1 MNAHPIDLDR
11 RFEPW
16 PLDQLHDPEFLHAAR
31 SFGNLIDWPKL
42 LKHRRV
48 VLLAEPGSGKTTEFE
63 LQSSRLQAIG
73 KHSFDVTLLKI
84 GQKGFADALSPQER
98 TRFQHWRDSG
108 EPAWLFLDSFDEA
121 KQASYR
127 IVDVLKE
134 VASAIDGVEGRIHII
149 LSGRYSDWEFKADL
163 RTLLSQ
169 LPLPPPDA
177 EISCRNPNE
186 ALIAVL
192 NEEVSAPA
200 PEPEPPLIV
209 LMADLDRERV
219 QKFTVAQEVNH
230 VQEFLEALDHKNL
243 WLLARRPIDL
253 DWLVSYWRKEGDL
266 GPWSTMLEVSI
277 RERLQEPDPHRR
289 SNDNLDTERA
299 LHALERIGAALVL
312 GRVDSIR
319 LPDTV
324 IDLADD
330 IAALDLRVVLPDW
343 RPADL
348 QRLYTRPIFQATA
361 PGYVRLSNDNEG
373 EVGGFLTACWL
384 RRLLSENNC
393 PWSRIKTLLFADTYG
408 EILVRP
414 SLRPTVAWLSLWDTK
429 VRKEVLRR
437 DPQLLIDAGDPGS
450 LPRSTRVQA
459 LDLAIE
465 HISAHEYPKMPD
477 HDALMHLAQPDMA
490 PMMVSHWELNERDQ
504 RNTDIR
510 ELLLQMIWLGRLSD
524 CADLALTAALAG
536 YPDRYSPLYAGRA
549 IAAVGDD
556 NQKLRYVAYLLENVS
571 SVHAFVIWDALD
583 NLFPEFFTIEDF
595 LVSLPQLSPKSHS
608 AWYGLDYYGPKLMAR
623 IHSRTDALAILQAF
637 LRLPSVSPGII
648 EDNED
653 NDYLKT
659 IEAIATRL
667 LELSPA
673 EDVPV
678 EAINAAMMIG
688 RSRRFRY
695 SAGSGDED
703 AWGLFAQLHSS
714 PERRKTGLWLALSRT
729 RQASLP
735 NGAIRSLW
743 QLSHRGYHP
752 GLVAD
757 DVSWLI
763 DDMTTKSDPSDVE
776 FAAHAVMAL
785 WKDSGKDPTLLERI
799 QDATKT
805 IPIARQTVDS
815 WLNPPAPS
823 EDEKE
828 YQREQEKWRQ
838 ERAIETARHDQS
850 WIEFAEDLR
859 ANPDQLR
866 KFPPL
871 KADWVHHPLYKLWSL
886 LNRLGENRSRHAI
899 LDLSP
904 LSPLLGDAVISAL
917 RDAFIAYWR
926 NRRPVPRWKRPE
938 AERNLVFGLDLIG
951 IVGVTQE
958 AAHDSTW
965 ATKLF
970 PGDAELASVYATLE
984 LNGLPSWVDDLA
996 VHHPLIVRDVLWNYV
1011 LKDLESTD
1019 LDAYPIALSYLDNVS
1034 ECVAEAVAPPFVD
1047 WLLAGGDASP
1057 EVIERVLRLL
1067 RQAPSV
1073 RSRVAAI
1080 ASSRILYPLSVGVRA
1095 EYFAAFFVEN
1105 PADAVSYLDNAVA
1118 ELEEDEQTILVQAC
1132 LAALSKDRDARK
1144 AFLPGT
1150 LPFDCLL
1157 RLIRLAFAKV
1167 HPSADNN
1174 HPSGVVYT
1182 PNQRDAAEEVRNA
1195 LFKTFTETP
1204 GLATY
1209 SALRKLRESCKF
1221 PVPTWRMLRFETTRA
1236 EADSE
1241 LDPWSPADVLEFQN
1255 SFFNIPATS
1264 QDLLRVALVQLL
1276 EIEHQLLHGNY
1287 NQGVVVAELQDETAI
1302 QNWFADRLELLQGRS
1317 FTLEREPHV
1326 ADEKKPDIRLSSR
1339 VSDARC
1345 PIEIKIAENWS
1356 LSGLNNALDDQLC
1369 GRYLR
1374 DTDNR
1379 YGVLLLIHQKARPKG
1394 WKSGSLYLQFSDVVS
1409 YLRSRAREISA
1420 DDPLSPQPAIFAIDL
1435 TGCGDVTVIDL

>member
-16 PLDQLHDPEFLHAAR
+16 PLDQLQNPEYLHAAR

-48 VLLAEPGSGKTTEFE
+48 VLLAEAGSGKTTEFD

-73 KHSFDVTLLKI
+73 KHSFVVTLLKI
-84 GQKGFADALSPQER
+84 GQRGFADTLSLQEQ

-121 KQASYR
+121 KQVSYR
-127 IVDVLKE
+127 MVDVLKE

-169 LPLPPPDA
+169 LLLPPPDA
-177 EISCRNPNE
+177 EISSRNPNE
-186 ALIAVL
+186 ALIAAL
-192 NEEVSAPA
+192 NEEVPAPT

-209 LMADLDRERV
+209 LMVDLDRERV
-219 QKFTVAQEVNH
+219 QKFAVAQKVKH
-230 VQEFLEALDHKNL
+230 VQEFLEVLDHKNL
-243 WLLARRPIDL
+243 WRLARRPIDL
-253 DWLVSYWRKEGDL
+253 DWLVSYWRKTGDL
-266 GPWSTMLEVSI
+266 GPWSVMLEVSI

-289 SNDNLDTERA
+289 SNDNLDTKRA
-299 LHALERIGAALVL
+299 LQALERIGAALVL
-312 GRVDSIR
+312 GHVDSIR
-319 LPDTV
+319 LPDSV

-330 IAALDLRVVLPDW
+330 IAALDLKEVLPDW

-348 QRLYTRPIFQATA
+348 KRLYTRPIFQATA

-373 EVGGFLTACWL
+373 EVRGFLTACWF

-393 PWSRIKTLLFADTYG
+393 PWSRIKSLLFADTYG

-414 SLRPTVAWLSLWDTK
+414 SLRSSVAWLSLWDTR
-429 VRKEVLRR
+429 VRKEALGR

-450 LPRSTRVQA
+450 LQRSTRVQA

-465 HISAHEYPKMPD
+465 HISTHEYPNMPA

-490 PMMVSHWELNERDQ
+490 SIIVSRWEQNERDQ
-504 RNTDIR
+504 RSTAVR
-510 ELLLQMIWLGRLSD
+510 ELLLRMIWLGRLTD

-536 YPDRYSPLYAGRA
+536 YLDRDSLLYAGRA
-549 IAAVGDD
+549 IAEVGDD
-556 NQKLRYVAYLLENVS
+556 DQKLRYVAYLLENVS
-571 SVHAFVIWDALD
+571 SVRALVIWDALD
-583 NLFPEFFTIEDF
+583 NLFPAFFTIEDF
-595 LVSLPQLSPKSHS
+595 LVSLPQLNPKSHS
-608 AWYGLDYYGPKLMAR
+608 AWYGIDDYGPKLMAR
-623 IHSRTDALAILQAF
+623 VHSKSDALTILQTL
-637 LRLPSVSPGII
+637 LRLPSVSPSIV
-648 EDNED
+648 EESEE

-659 IEAIATRL
+659 LEAIATRL

-673 EDVPV
+673 ENVPV
-678 EAINAAMMIG
+678 EAIEAAMMIG
-688 RSRRFRY
+688 RSRRYRY
-695 SAGSGDED
+695 SVGSGDKD
-703 AWGLFAQLHSS
+703 ASGLFAQLHSS
-714 PERRKTGLWLALSRT
+714 PERRRTGLGLALSRI
-729 RQASLP
+729 RQAGHP
-735 NGAIRSLW
+735 NKVIRSLW

-752 GLVAD
+752 GLVVD

-763 DDMTTKSDPSDVE
+763 DDITTKSDPSDVE

-785 WKDSGKDPTLLERI
+785 WKDSGKDPTLLKRI

-805 IPIARQTVDS
+805 IPTARQTIDS

-828 YQREQEKWRQ
+828 YQREQAKWRQ
-838 ERAIETARHDQS
+838 ERAIETARRDQH

-866 KFPPL
+866 KIPPL
-871 KADWVHHPLYKLWSL
+871 VAEQVDHRLYNLWFL
-886 LNRLGENRSRHAI
+886 LKRLGENRSRHVI

-904 LSPLLGDAVISAL
+904 LLPLFGDAVISAL

-926 NRRPVPRWKRPE
+926 NRRPVPKWKRSE
-938 AERNLVFGLDLIG
+938 AERNLVTDLELIG

-958 AAHDSTW
+958 AARDSTW
-965 ATKLF
+965 ATKLSHD
-970 PGDAELASVYATLE
+970 DAELASVYATLE
-984 LNGLPSWVDDLA
+984 PSGLPSWVDDLA
-996 VHHPLIVRDVLWNYV
+996 VHHPLIVRDVLWNNV

-1019 LDAYPIALSYLDNVS
+1019 PDAYPMALSHLDNAS
-1034 ECVAEAVAPPFVD
+1034 ETVAEAVAQPFVD
-1047 WLLAGGDASP
+1047 WLSEDGDASP
-1057 EVIERVLRLL
+1057 EAVERVLRLL

-1073 RSRVAAI
+1073 RTRVAAI
-1080 ASSRILYPLSVGVRA
+1080 ASSRILYPLCAGVRA

-1118 ELEEDEQTILVQAC
+1118 GLEEAEQTILVQAC
-1132 LAALSKDRDARK
+1132 LAALSNDRDAQE
-1144 AFLPGT
+1144 AFLPGRF
-1150 LPFDCLL
+1150 PFDCLL
-1157 RLIRLAFAKV
+1157 KFVQLAFAKV

-1174 HPSGVVYT
+1174 HPGDVGHIV
-1182 PNQRDAAEEVRNA
+1182 NRRDAAEEVRNA
-1195 LFKTFTETP
+1195 LFKTLTETP
-1204 GLATY
+1204 GFATY
-1209 SALRKLRESCKF
+1209 RALGNLRESCKF
-1221 PVPTWRMLRFETTRA
+1221 PMPTWRMLRLETTRA
-1236 EADSE
+1236 EVDSE
-1241 LDPWSPADVLEFQN
+1241 LEPWSPDDVLEFQD

-1264 QDLLRVALVQLL
+1264 QELLRVALVHLQ
-1276 EIEHQLLHGNY
+1276 EIEHQLLHGDF
-1287 NQGVVVAELQDETAI
+1287 NQGAVVAALRDETAV
-1302 QNWFADRLELLQGRS
+1302 QNWFADRIQSREGRS
-1317 FTLEREPHV
+1317 FTLEREPHL
-1326 ADEKKPDIRLSSR
+1326 ADEKEPDIRLSSR

-1356 LSGLNNALDDQLC
+1356 LSELNNALDDQLC